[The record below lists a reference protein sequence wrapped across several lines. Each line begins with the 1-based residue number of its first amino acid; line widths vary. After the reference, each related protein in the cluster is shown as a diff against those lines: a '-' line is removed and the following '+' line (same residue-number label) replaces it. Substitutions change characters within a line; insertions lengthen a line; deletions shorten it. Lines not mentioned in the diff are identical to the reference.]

1 MNMVA
6 LKLIAGVILASIF
19 LATFAA
25 LYQTYLSGRAKIEFK
40 RATEQLAETAR
51 ALLVQ
56 DEGAQ
61 VFFELEVPENC
72 ELRFENTLII
82 AIAGEEKLT
91 YKLGAPVTGPTLK
104 NQRAKLIL
112 KRTGEGVEVI
122 G

>member
-1 MNMVA
+1 MVA
-6 LKLIAGVILASIF
+6 LKLIAGVILASVF

-25 LYQTYLSGRAKIEFK
+25 LYQTYLSGGAKIEFK
-40 RATEQLAETAR
+40 RASEQLAETAR

-56 DEGAQ
+56 DKGAQ

-91 YKLGAPVTGPTLK
+91 YDLRAPVTGPTLK
-104 NQRAKLIL
+104 NQRAKLTL
-112 KRTGEGVEVI
+112 KRTGDGVEVI